1 MTVRMETADGVS
13 AELAGTRAL
22 ITGGGSGIGRAGA
35 LALARLG
42 CFVTVAGRTR
52 DTLDE
57 TVALVR
63 EFGGAAAAVPCD
75 VTDEE
80 SVVRAVAAAAGP
92 DGRLDFGVNSA
103 GVSGGDDLR
112 PLADYPGDRFDRMI
126 DIDLRGTF
134 LSMKHELRHM
144 VPFGRGSIVN
154 IASGAGIVGVAGFAG
169 YVAAKHGQVG
179 LTKAAALDYGPVG
192 IRVNA
197 IAAGLVDT
205 PLIAEGRAPEVL
217 AARIAA
223 HPLGRVGRPE
233 EIADAITWLCSDR
246 SSFVTGTAIPV
257 DGGYAAR

>member
-1 MTVRMETADGVS
+1 VTP
-13 AELAGTRAL
+13 ELLGTRAF
-22 ITGGGSGIGRAGA
+22 ITGGGTGIGRASAVA
-35 LALARLG
+35 LAVQG
-42 CFVTVAGRTR
+42 CFVTVAGRTQR
-52 DTLDE
+52 TLDE

-63 EFGGAAAAVPCD
+63 EVGGSATAVLCD
-75 VTDEE
+75 VTDEA
-80 SVVRAVAAAAGP
+80 SVASAVAIAAGE

-112 PLADYPGDRFDRMI
+112 PLADYAQDQFDRMI

-144 VPFGRGSIVN
+144 VAFGRGSIVT
-154 IASGAGIVGVAGFAG
+154 IASGAGIVGVPGFAG

-179 LTKAAALDYGPVG
+179 LTKTAALDYGAQG

-205 PLIAEGRAPEVL
+205 PLVAEGRSPEVM

-223 HPLGRVGRPE
+223 HPIGRIGRPD
-233 EIADAITWLCSDR
+233 EIADAVVWLCSDR

>member
-1 MTVRMETADGVS
+1 V
-13 AELAGTRAL
+13 GTRAFV
-22 ITGGGSGIGRAGA
+22 TGGGTGIGRASAVA
-35 LALARLG
+35 LAAQG

-52 DTLDE
+52 RTLDE

-63 EFGGAAAAVPCD
+63 EVGGSAAAVLCD
-75 VTDEE
+75 VTDEA
-80 SVVRAVAAAAGP
+80 SVASAVAMAAGE

-112 PLADYPGDRFDRMI
+112 PLADYSQDQFDRMI

-144 VPFGRGSIVN
+144 VAFGRGSIVT
-154 IASGAGIVGVAGFAG
+154 IASGAGIVGVPGFAG
-169 YVAAKHGQVG
+169 YVAAKHDQVG
-179 LTKAAALDYGPVG
+179 LTKTAALDYGAQG

-205 PLIAEGRAPEVL
+205 PLVAEGRSPEVM

-223 HPLGRVGRPE
+223 HPIGRIGRPD
-233 EIADAITWLCSDR
+233 EIADAVVWLCSDR